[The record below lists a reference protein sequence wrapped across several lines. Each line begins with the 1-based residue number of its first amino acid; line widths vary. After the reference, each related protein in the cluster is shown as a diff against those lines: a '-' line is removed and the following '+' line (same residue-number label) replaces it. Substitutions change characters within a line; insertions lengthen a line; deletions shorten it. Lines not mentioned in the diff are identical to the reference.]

1 MGSDSDWERCMKFA
15 SETLAE
21 FGLPHECRVVS
32 AHRTPDWMSEYA
44 GSAAARGLEV
54 IIAGAGG
61 AAHLPGMVAGH
72 TLLPVIG
79 VPVQSQALN
88 GMDSLLSIVQM
99 PAGVPVAY
107 HGHWKSGRRQ
117 RGSACHFD
125 SRRRPALIC
134 DGNSRSFESRGPS
147 RCWEHVSERR
157 SSAVAQAPRSPLPP
171 GSTIGVFGSG
181 QLGRML
187 AMEARRMGYRI
198 HTYSPESE
206 SPTGQI
212 ADLEFAAA
220 YDDCE
225 AVRAFS
231 KGVDALTF
239 EFENVPS
246 LVAEIAAEDGVPVR
260 PSGAILHAAQNR
272 RREKSML
279 RRAGLPVT
287 PFLFVESVA
296 DMEEALQEI
305 GYPAVL
311 KTAAFGYDGKGQTQ
325 IESEATLESAWQSLG
340 GKACVLEAHVNF
352 ERELSVVA
360 ARGAN
365 GDFAA
370 YPLVENR
377 HVNHILDVTIA
388 PAEVEPAVAR
398 EAERLARQ
406 LCEFLGMT
414 GVLCIEF
421 FLLPKPRKGSNVSGI
436 GVGVDRASADK

>member
-1 MGSDSDWERCMKFA
+1 
-15 SETLAE
+15 
-21 FGLPHECRVVS
+21 
-32 AHRTPDWMSEYA
+32 
-44 GSAAARGLEV
+44 
-54 IIAGAGG
+54 
-61 AAHLPGMVAGH
+61 
-72 TLLPVIG
+72 
-79 VPVQSQALN
+79 
-88 GMDSLLSIVQM
+88 
-99 PAGVPVAY
+99 
-107 HGHWKSGRRQ
+107 
-117 RGSACHFD
+117 
-125 SRRRPALIC
+125 
-134 DGNSRSFESRGPS
+134 
-147 RCWEHVSERR
+147 
-157 SSAVAQAPRSPLPP
+157 
-171 GSTIGVFGSG
+171 
-181 QLGRML
+181 
-187 AMEARRMGYRI
+187 MGYRI
-198 HTYSPESE
+198 HTYSPESN

-212 ADLEFAAA
+212 ADLEYAAA
-220 YDDCE
+220 YDDS
-225 AVRAFS
+225 AALLSFA

-246 LVAEIAAEDGVPVR
+246 LVAEIAEAEGVPVR
-260 PSGAILHAAQNR
+260 PSGSILHAAQNR
-272 RREKSML
+272 QREKSML
-279 RRAGLPVT
+279 SRAGLPVT
-287 PFLFVESVA
+287 PFRFAA
-296 DMEEALQEI
+296 DRKELEEAAQQI
-305 GYPAVL
+305 GFPAIL

-421 FLLPKPRKGSNVSGI
+421 FLLPKPRKGSNPPASELGSTGRLLTNEIAPRPHNSGHWTIEGAVTSQFEQQLRTVSGL
-436 GVGVDRASADK
+436 GPGSTEQLRPAVMLNLLGDLWRSGEPNWQALMAFSEAKLHLYGKQEPRPGRKMGHLTVTADTTAAALEVGLAARAALEPI